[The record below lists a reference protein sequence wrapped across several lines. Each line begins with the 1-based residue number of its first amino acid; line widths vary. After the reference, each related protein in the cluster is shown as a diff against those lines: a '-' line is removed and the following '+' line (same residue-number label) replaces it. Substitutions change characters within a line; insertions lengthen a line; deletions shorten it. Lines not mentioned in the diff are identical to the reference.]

1 MANPVFELMARI
13 FLDTSDYDN
22 GLDNASRDTES
33 FGSKVKGGL
42 TAVGKM
48 GAAALAATTT
58 AVAGFGVASVK
69 TGMDFD
75 ASMSNVAA
83 ISGATGSD
91 LESLRDKAKEMGATT
106 QFSASEAADAMG
118 YMAMAGWKT
127 GDMLDG
133 IGGIMSLAA
142 ASGEDLATT
151 SDIVTD
157 ALTAFGLQASDSGHF
172 ADVLAA
178 ASSNANTNVSMLGE
192 SFKYVAPVAGSLGY
206 TAEDTSIALGLMA
219 NSGIKASQAGTAL
232 RTLMTNMAKPTKQ
245 MATAMETLGVS
256 LTDDEGNMKSLH
268 EVMLDLRKGFSNLT
282 ESQQAEVAASLAGKE
297 GMSGLLAIVNAS
309 EGDFNK
315 LTDAIYNSNGAAE
328 EMERVMNDNLAGDI
342 KILKSAFEGLQIAIS
357 DELSPTFREFVQFGA
372 DGLSRLTTAFQEG
385 GLTSAV
391 QVFGELVS
399 EGLQL
404 IVDALPRAIEV
415 GGQVLL
421 AIAQGIGEAIPKL
434 LMTAIELLSKLG
446 DYLIQGA
453 SGGEGSD
460 FGTKLAE
467 IIIAIGKFL
476 VIAIPKLAEAALKIV
491 AGLAM
496 MIISS
501 AAELLKAAGPLI
513 AKLVEGIGKQFKK
526 LIEAGKDI
534 VKKIVEGI
542 KNKFNDV
549 RNSGKDIVTK
559 ISDGIKN
566 SFNTIKSK
574 ASELIN
580 AFKSK
585 IVESAQNLISS
596 GAEIVVKIAY
606 GIGTGF
612 NNITNKVYE
621 LKDKIVQAVEACAS
635 WWENLGYNIVRG
647 IADGITKFG
656 AWVKNAIMNLA
667 NEAWESIKSFFGIES
682 PSKLMKWAGQMI
694 DEGLAKGINDNSDDV
709 QDAMDELNDIVSGP
723 LDAGISTTTSYSD
736 SRNAATTGGIT
747 INVYG
752 AVGQDVND
760 LAEIVAQKLENA
772 VQRKKA
778 VFA

>member
-22 GLDNASRDTES
+22 GLDNASKKTNS
-33 FGSKVKGGL
+33 FGDKVKGGL
-42 TAVGKM
+42 VTVGKM

-58 AVAGFGVASVK
+58 AVVGFGAASIK

-75 ASMSNVAA
+75 SSMSNVAA

-91 LESLRDKAKEMGATT
+91 LDALRAKAKEMGATT

-133 IGGIMSLAA
+133 IGGIMNLAA

-172 ADVLAA
+172 ADILAA

-192 SFKYVAPVAGSLGY
+192 SFKYVAPVAGAMGY
-206 TAEDTSIALGLMA
+206 SAEDVSVALGLMA
-219 NSGIKASQAGTAL
+219 NSGIKASQAGTSL

-245 MATAMETLGVS
+245 MAAAMDTLGVS
-256 LTDDEGNMKSLH
+256 LTDDQGNMKSLN
-268 EVMLDLRKGFSNLT
+268 EVMLELRGGFSKLT
-282 ESQQAEVAASLAGKE
+282 DSQKAEVAASLAGKE
-297 GMSGLLAIVNAS
+297 GMSGLLAIVNSSDA
-309 EGDFNK
+309 DFNK
-315 LTDAIYNSNGAAE
+315 LTEAINNSNGAAE
-328 EMERVMNDNLAGDI
+328 EMAKTMNDNLAGDI
-342 KILKSAFEGLQIAIS
+342 KILKSAFESLQLAIS
-357 DELSPTFREFVQFGA
+357 DELSPTFREFVQFA
-372 DGLSRLTTAFQEG
+372 SDGLSRLTLAFQEG
-385 GLTSAV
+385 GLSAAV
-391 QVFGELVS
+391 DVFGELIN
-399 EGLQL
+399 EGLQM
-404 IVDALPRAIEV
+404 IVDAFPRAVEV

-421 AIAQGIGEAIPKL
+421 AIAQGIGEALPKL
-434 LMTAIELLSKLG
+434 ILTAIELISKLG
-446 DYLIQGA
+446 DYLIEGVSQPE
-453 SGGEGSD
+453 GGLGE
-460 FGTKLAE
+460 KLGQV
-467 IIIAIGKFL
+467 IIEIGKFL
-476 VIAIPKLAEAALKIV
+476 IIAIPKLAEAALKIV

-496 MIISS
+496 LIISAS
-501 AAELLKAAGPLI
+501 AELLKAAVPLI
-513 AKLVEGIGKQFKK
+513 AKLIEGITKQFKK
-526 LIEAGKDI
+526 VVDAGKNI

-542 KNKFNDV
+542 KDRFRDV
-549 RNSGKDIVTK
+549 VDSGKNIVTK

-566 SFNTIKSK
+566 NFETVRRK
-574 ASELIN
+574 ASELVSAI
-580 AFKSK
+580 KSK

-606 GIGTGF
+606 GIGTGL
-612 NNITNKVYE
+612 NNITSKIYE
-621 LKDKIVQAVEACAS
+621 LKDRVVQAVEACGQ

-656 AWVKNAIMNLA
+656 DWVKSAIMNLV
-667 NEAWESIKSFFGIES
+667 NSAWESVKEFFGIES

-694 DEGLAKGINDNSDDV
+694 DEGLAKGISENSDDV
-709 QDAMDELNDIVSGP
+709 QGAMDELNGIVSEP
-723 LDAGISTTTSYSD
+723 LDAGFSSSTSYSD
-736 SRNAATTGGIT
+736 SRNASTTGGIT

-752 AVGQDVND
+752 AVGQDVNE

>member
-13 FLDTSDYDN
+13 FLDTSDYDK
-22 GLDNASRDTES
+22 GLDNASKDTES

-91 LESLRDKAKEMGATT
+91 LEALRDKAKEMGATT

-157 ALTAFGLQASDSGHF
+157 ALTAFGLQASDAGHF

-206 TAEDTSIALGLMA
+206 TAEDVSVALGLMA
-219 NSGIKASQAGTAL
+219 NSGIKASQAGTSL
-232 RTLMTNMAKPTKQ
+232 RGLLTRMAKPTKESS
-245 MATAMETLGVS
+245 TAMDKLGIS
-256 LTDDEGNMKSLH
+256 LTDSAGNMKSFA
-268 EVMLDLRKGFSNLT
+268 EIMGDMRVGFSKLT
-282 ESQQAEVAASLAGKE
+282 DSEKAQYAAMLAGQE
-297 GMSGLLAIVNAS
+297 GMSGLLAIVNS
-309 EGDFNK
+309 SDTDFDK
-315 LTDAIYNSNGAAE
+315 LTDAINNSNGAAE
-328 EMERVMNDNLAGDI
+328 HMAEVMNDNLAGDI

-357 DELSPTFREFVQFGA
+357 DELSPTFREFVQFA
-372 DGLSRLTTAFQEG
+372 SDGLSRLTTAFQEG

-391 QVFGELVS
+391 HVFGELVS

-404 IVDALPRAIEV
+404 IVDSLPRAIEV

-421 AIAQGIGEAIPKL
+421 AIAQGIGEALPKL
-434 LMTAIELLSKLG
+434 VMTAIELLNKLG
-446 DYLIQGA
+446 DYLIEGA
-453 SGGEGSD
+453 AGANGSN
-460 FGTKLAE
+460 FGAKLGE

-476 VIAIPKLAEAALKIV
+476 IIALPKLAEAALKIV

-496 MIISS
+496 MIISA
-501 AAELLKAAGPLI
+501 AAELLKAAAPLI
-513 AKLVEGIGKQFKK
+513 ASLVNGLGQKIKDLLK
-526 LIEAGKDI
+526 AGKDI
-534 VKKIVEGI
+534 VKGIVDGI
-542 KNKFNDV
+542 KQKFNDV
-549 RNSGKDIVTK
+549 KDAGKNIITNIATGISNNVSAVKTK
-559 ISDGIKN
+559 ISDMVTAIKSKIIELAQKIRDIGKDIITNIASGISN
-566 SFNTIKSK
+566 SFNSIRT
-574 ASELIN
+574 
-580 AFKSK
+580 K
-585 IVESAQNLISS
+585 I
-596 GAEIVVKIAY
+596 G
-606 GIGTGF
+606 
-612 NNITNKVYE
+612 E
-621 LKDKIVQAVEACAS
+621 LKDKIVEWVQS
-635 WWENLGYNIVRG
+635 YSQWWENVGYNIVRG
-647 IADGITKFG
+647 IGEGITKFG
-656 AWVKNAIMNLA
+656 AWVKYAILNLA
-667 NEAWESIKSFFGIES
+667 YQAWDSIKSFFGISS

-694 DEGLAKGINDNSDDV
+694 DEGLAKGISDNSDDV
-709 QDAMDELNDIVSGP
+709 QDAMDELNGIVSGP
-723 LDAGISTTTSYSD
+723 LDAGISTSTTYSD

-752 AVGQDVND
+752 AVGQDVNE
-760 LAEIVAQKLENA
+760 LADIVAQKLENA

>member
-1 MANPVFELMARI
+1 MTNPVFELMARI
-13 FLDTSDYDN
+13 FLDTTDYDN
-22 GLDNASRDTES
+22 GLDNASRNTNS
-33 FGSKVKGGL
+33 FGDKIKGGL
-42 TAVGKM
+42 ATVGKM
-48 GAAALAATTT
+48 GAAALTATTA
-58 AVAGFGVASVK
+58 AVTGFGLASVK
-69 TGMDFD
+69 TSMDFD
-75 ASMSNVAA
+75 SSMSNVAA
-83 ISGATGSD
+83 ISGATGDD
-91 LESLRDKAKEMGATT
+91 LDALRSKAKEMGSSTK
-106 QFSASEAADAMG
+106 FSASEAADAMG

-133 IGGIMSLAA
+133 IEGIMNLAA

-192 SFKYVAPVAGSLGY
+192 SFKYVAPVAGAMGY
-206 TAEDTSIALGLMA
+206 SAEDVSIALGLMA
-219 NSGIKASQAGTAL
+219 NSGIKASSAGTAL

-245 MATAMETLGVS
+245 MAAAMDTLGVS
-256 LTDDEGNMKSLH
+256 LTDDEGNMKSLQ
-268 EVMLDLRKGFSNLT
+268 EVMLDLRGGFSKLT
-282 ESQQAEVAASLAGKE
+282 DSQKAEVAASLAGKE
-297 GMSGLLAIVNAS
+297 GMSGLLAIVNSSDA
-309 EGDFNK
+309 DFNK

-328 EMERVMNDNLAGDI
+328 NMAEVMQDNLGGNLTR
-342 KILKSAFEGLQIAIS
+342 LKSAFEGLQIAIG
-357 DELSPTFREFVQFGA
+357 EQLSPTLNEFVGFAA
-372 DGLSRLTTAFQEG
+372 DGLSRLTAAFEEG
-385 GLTSAV
+385 GLASAV

-399 EGLQL
+399 DGLQL
-404 IVDALPRAIEV
+404 IVDSLPRAIEV

-421 AIAQGIGEAIPKL
+421 AIAQGIGEALPKL
-434 LMTAIELLSKLG
+434 ITTAIDLLSKLG
-446 DYLIQGA
+446 DYLIEGA
-453 SGGEGSD
+453 SGGNGSD
-460 FGTKLAE
+460 FGVKLAE

-476 VIAIPKLAEAALKIV
+476 IENIPKLAEAALKIV

-496 MIISS
+496 MIISAS
-501 AAELLKAAGPLI
+501 AELLKAAVPLI

-526 LIEAGKDI
+526 LIDAGKDI
-534 VKKIVEGI
+534 VKKIIEGI

-585 IVESAQNLISS
+585 IVESAQNLVSS

-667 NEAWESIKSFFGIES
+667 NEAWESIKAFFGIES

-694 DEGLAKGINDNSDDV
+694 DEGLAQGIDDGSDGV

-723 LDAGISTTTSYSD
+723 LDAGISTSTSYSD

-760 LAEIVAQKLENA
+760 LADVVAQKLENA

>member
-13 FLDTSDYDN
+13 FLDTSDYDK
-22 GLDNASRDTES
+22 GLDNASKDTES

-58 AVAGFGVASVK
+58 AVAGFGVASIK

-133 IGGIMSLAA
+133 IGGIMNLAA

-157 ALTAFGLQASDSGHF
+157 ALTAFGLQASDAGHF

-206 TAEDTSIALGLMA
+206 TAEDVSVALGLMA
-219 NSGIKASQAGTAL
+219 NSGIKASQAGTSL
-232 RTLMTNMAKPTKQ
+232 RGLLTRMAKPTKESS
-245 MATAMETLGVS
+245 TAMDKLGIS
-256 LTDDEGNMKSLH
+256 LTDSAGNMKSFS
-268 EVMLDLRKGFSNLT
+268 EIMGDMRVGFSKLT
-282 ESQQAEVAASLAGKE
+282 DSEKAQYAAMLAGQE
-297 GMSGLLAIVNAS
+297 GMSGLLAIVNSSDA
-309 EGDFNK
+309 DFDK
-315 LTDAIYNSNGAAE
+315 LTDAINNSNGAAE
-328 EMERVMNDNLAGDI
+328 HMAEVMNDNLAGDI

-357 DELSPTFREFVQFGA
+357 DELSPAFREFVQFGA

-404 IVDALPRAIEV
+404 IVDSLPRAIEV

-421 AIAQGIGEAIPKL
+421 AIAQGIGEALPKL
-434 LMTAIELLSKLG
+434 VMTAIELLNKLG
-446 DYLIQGA
+446 DYLIEGA
-453 SGGEGSD
+453 AGANGSN
-460 FGTKLAE
+460 FGAKLSE

-476 VIAIPKLAEAALKIV
+476 IIAIPKLAEAALKIV

-496 MIISS
+496 MIISA
-501 AAELLKAAGPLI
+501 AAELLKAAAPLI
-513 AKLVEGIGKQFKK
+513 ASLVKGLGQKIKDLLK
-526 LIEAGKDI
+526 AGKDI
-534 VKKIVEGI
+534 VKGIVDGI
-542 KNKFNDV
+542 KQKFNDV
-549 RNSGKDIVTK
+549 KDAGKNIITNIATGISNNVSAVKTK
-559 ISDGIKN
+559 ISDMVTAIKSKITELAQKIRDIGKDIITNIASGISN
-566 SFNTIKSK
+566 SFNSIRT
-574 ASELIN
+574 
-580 AFKSK
+580 K
-585 IVESAQNLISS
+585 I
-596 GAEIVVKIAY
+596 G
-606 GIGTGF
+606 
-612 NNITNKVYE
+612 E
-621 LKDKIVQAVEACAS
+621 LKDKIVEWVKSYSQ

-656 AWVKNAIMNLA
+656 AWVKNAILNLA
-667 NEAWESIKSFFGIES
+667 YQAWDSIKSFFGISS

-694 DEGLAKGINDNSDDV
+694 DEGLAKGISDNSDDV
-709 QDAMDELNDIVSGP
+709 QDAMDELNGIVSGP
-723 LDAGISTTTSYSD
+723 LDAGISTSTTYSD

-752 AVGQDVND
+752 AVGQDVNE
-760 LAEIVAQKLENA
+760 LADIVAQKLENA

>member
-13 FLDTSDYDN
+13 FLDTSDYDK
-22 GLDNASRDTES
+22 GLDNASKDTES

-91 LESLRDKAKEMGATT
+91 LDALREKAKEMGATT

-157 ALTAFGLQASDSGHF
+157 ALTAFGLQASDAGHF

-206 TAEDTSIALGLMA
+206 TAEDVSVALGLMA
-219 NSGIKASQAGTAL
+219 NSGIKASQAGTSL
-232 RTLMTNMAKPTKQ
+232 RGLLTRMAKPTKESS
-245 MATAMETLGVS
+245 TAMDKLGIS
-256 LTDDEGNMKSLH
+256 LTDSAGNMKSFA
-268 EVMLDLRKGFSNLT
+268 EIMGDMRVGFSKLT
-282 ESQQAEVAASLAGKE
+282 DSEKAQYAAMLAGQE
-297 GMSGLLAIVNAS
+297 GMSGLLAIVNS
-309 EGDFNK
+309 SDTDFDK
-315 LTDAIYNSNGAAE
+315 LTDAINNSNGAAE
-328 EMERVMNDNLAGDI
+328 HMAEVMNDNLAGDI

-357 DELSPTFREFVQFGA
+357 DELSPAFREFVQFGA
-372 DGLSRLTTAFQEG
+372 DGLSRLTTAFQDG
-385 GLTSAV
+385 GLASAV

-404 IVDALPRAIEV
+404 IVDSLPRAIEV

-421 AIAQGIGEAIPKL
+421 AIAQGIGEALPKL

-446 DYLIQGA
+446 DYLIEGA
-453 SGGEGSD
+453 AGANGSN
-460 FGTKLAE
+460 FGAKLGE

-476 VIAIPKLAEAALKIV
+476 IIALPKLAEAALKIV

-496 MIISS
+496 MIISAS
-501 AAELLKAAGPLI
+501 AELLKAAAPLI
-513 AKLVEGIGKQFKK
+513 ASLVKGLGQKIKDLLK
-526 LIEAGKDI
+526 AGKDI
-534 VKKIVEGI
+534 VKGIVDGI
-542 KNKFNDV
+542 KQKFNDV
-549 RNSGKDIVTK
+549 KDAGKNIITNIATGISNNVSAVKTK
-559 ISDGIKN
+559 ISDMVTAIKSKITELAQKIRDIGKDIITNIASGISN
-566 SFNTIKSK
+566 SFNSIRT
-574 ASELIN
+574 
-580 AFKSK
+580 K
-585 IVESAQNLISS
+585 I
-596 GAEIVVKIAY
+596 G
-606 GIGTGF
+606 
-612 NNITNKVYE
+612 E
-621 LKDKIVQAVEACAS
+621 LKDKIVEWVKSYSQ

-656 AWVKNAIMNLA
+656 AWVKNAILNLA
-667 NEAWESIKSFFGIES
+667 YQAWDSIKSFFGISS

-694 DEGLAKGINDNSDDV
+694 DEGLAKGISDNSDDV
-709 QDAMDELNDIVSGP
+709 QDAMDELNGIVSGP
-723 LDAGISTTTSYSD
+723 LDAGISTSTTYSD

-752 AVGQDVND
+752 AVGQDVNE
-760 LAEIVAQKLENA
+760 LADIVAQKLENA

>member
-48 GAAALAATTT
+48 GAAAIAATTT

-91 LESLRDKAKEMGATT
+91 LESLREKAKEMGATT

-133 IGGIMSLAA
+133 IGGIMNLAA

-157 ALTAFGLQASDSGHF
+157 ALTAFGLSASDSGHF
-172 ADVLAA
+172 ADILAA

-206 TAEDTSIALGLMA
+206 TAEDVSVALGLMA
-219 NSGIKASQAGTAL
+219 NSGIKASQAGTSL
-232 RTLMTNMAKPTKQ
+232 RGLLTRMAKPTKESS
-245 MATAMETLGVS
+245 TAMDKLGIS
-256 LTDDEGNMKSLH
+256 LTDSAGNMKSFS
-268 EVMLDLRKGFSNLT
+268 EIMGDMRVGFSKLSDS
-282 ESQQAEVAASLAGKE
+282 EKAQYAAMLAGQE
-297 GMSGLLAIVNAS
+297 GMSGLLAIVNS
-309 EGDFNK
+309 SDTDFNK
-315 LTDAIYNSNGAAE
+315 LTDAINNSNGAAE
-328 EMERVMNDNLAGDI
+328 QMAETMNDNLAGDI
-342 KILKSAFEGLQIAIS
+342 KILKSAFEGLQLAIS
-357 DELSPTFREFVQFGA
+357 DNLSPTFREFVQFA
-372 DGLSRLTTAFQEG
+372 SDGLSRLTTAFQEG

-404 IVDALPRAIEV
+404 IVDSLPRAIEV

-421 AIAQGIGEAIPKL
+421 AIAQGIGEALPKL
-434 LMTAIELLSKLG
+434 LMTAIELLNKLG

-453 SGGEGSD
+453 SGGDGSD
-460 FGTKLAE
+460 FGTKIAE

-501 AAELLKAAGPLI
+501 AAELLKAAAPLI

-526 LIEAGKDI
+526 LIDAGKDI

-566 SFNTIKSK
+566 SFNTIRTK
-574 ASELIN
+574 ASDLIN

-585 IVESAQNLISS
+585 IVESAQNLVSS
-596 GAEIVVKIAY
+596 GTEIVNKVAN
-606 GIGTGF
+606 GIRNGF
-612 NNITNKVYE
+612 NIVTNKVYE

-635 WWENLGYNIVRG
+635 WWESLGYNIVRG

-694 DEGLAKGINDNSDDV
+694 DEGLAKGINDNTDDV
-709 QDAMDELNDIVSGP
+709 QDAMDELNGIVSSP
-723 LDAGISTTTSYSD
+723 LDAGITTSTSYSD

-752 AVGQDVND
+752 AVGQDVEA
-760 LAEIVAQKLENA
+760 LAEIVSQKLDSA
-772 VQRKKA
+772 VKRRKA
-778 VFA
+778 VYA

>member
-13 FLDTSDYDN
+13 FLDTTDYDN

-48 GAAALAATTT
+48 GVAALAATTT
-58 AVAGFGVASVK
+58 AVAGFGLASVK
-69 TGMDFD
+69 TSMDFD
-75 ASMSNVAA
+75 SSMSNVAA
-83 ISGATGSD
+83 ISGATGED
-91 LESLRDKAKEMGATT
+91 LDALRSKAKEMGSSTK
-106 QFSASEAADAMG
+106 FSASEAADAMG

-133 IGGIMSLAA
+133 IEGIMNLAA

-172 ADVLAA
+172 ADILAA

-192 SFKYVAPVAGSLGY
+192 SFKYVAPVAGAMGY
-206 TAEDTSIALGLMA
+206 SAEDVSIALGLMA
-219 NSGIKASQAGTAL
+219 NSGIKASSAGTAL

-245 MATAMETLGVS
+245 MAAAMDTLGVS
-256 LTDDEGNMKSLH
+256 LTDDQGNMKSLQ
-268 EVMLDLRKGFSNLT
+268 EVMLDLRGGFSKLT
-282 ESQQAEVAASLAGKE
+282 DSQKAEVAASLAGKE
-297 GMSGLLAIVNAS
+297 GMSGLLAIVNSSDA
-309 EGDFNK
+309 DFNK

-328 EMERVMNDNLAGDI
+328 DMAEVMQDNLGGNLT
-342 KILKSAFEGLQIAIS
+342 KLKSAFEGLQIAIGE
-357 DELSPTFREFVQFGA
+357 ELSPTLNEFVGFAA
-372 DGLSRLTTAFQEG
+372 DGLSRLTAAFEEG
-385 GLTSAV
+385 GLSAAV
-391 QVFGELVS
+391 DVFGELIN
-399 EGLQL
+399 EGLQM
-404 IVDALPRAIEV
+404 IVDAFPRAVEV

-421 AIAQGIGEAIPKL
+421 AIAQGIGEALPKL
-434 LMTAIELLSKLG
+434 ILTAIELISKLG
-446 DYLIQGA
+446 DYLIEGVSQPE
-453 SGGEGSD
+453 GGLGE
-460 FGTKLAE
+460 KLGQV
-467 IIIAIGKFL
+467 IIEIGKFL
-476 VIAIPKLAEAALKIV
+476 IIAIPKLAEAALKIV

-496 MIISS
+496 LIISS
-501 AAELLKAAGPLI
+501 AAELLKAAAPLI

-534 VKKIVEGI
+534 VKKIIEGI

-549 RNSGKDIVTK
+549 KNSGKDIVTK

-585 IVESAQNLISS
+585 IVESAQNLVSS

-612 NNITNKVYE
+612 NNITSKIYE
-621 LKDKIVQAVEACAS
+621 LKDRVVQAVEACGQ

-656 AWVKNAIMNLA
+656 DWVKSAILNLV
-667 NEAWESIKSFFGIES
+667 NSAWESVKEFFGIES

-694 DEGLAKGINDNSDDV
+694 DEGLAQGINDGSDGV

-723 LDAGISTTTSYSD
+723 LDAGISTSTSYAD
-736 SRNAATTGGIT
+736 SKQASTMGGIT

-752 AVGQDVND
+752 AAGQDVND
-760 LAEIVAQKLENA
+760 LADIVAQKLENA

>member
-13 FLDTSDYDN
+13 FLDTSDYDR
-22 GLDNASRDTES
+22 GLDNASSNTES

-42 TAVGKM
+42 ATVGKM

-178 ASSNANTNVSMLGE
+178 ASANANTNVSMLGE

-232 RTLMTNMAKPTKQ
+232 RTLLTNMAKPTKQ
-245 MATAMETLGVS
+245 MATAMNTLGVS

-268 EVMLDLRKGFSNLT
+268 EVMIDLRKGFSNLT

-297 GMSGLLAIVNAS
+297 GMSGLLAIVNSSDA
-309 EGDFNK
+309 DFNK

-328 EMERVMNDNLAGDI
+328 HMAETMNDNLAGDI

-372 DGLSRLTTAFQEG
+372 EGLSRLTTAFQEG
-385 GLTSAV
+385 GLTEAV
-391 QVFGELVS
+391 QVFGELLS
-399 EGLQL
+399 QGLQMITDNL
-404 IVDALPRAIEV
+404 DSAIQT
-415 GGQVLL
+415 GAQILW
-421 AIAQGIGEAIPKL
+421 AIASGIGQAIPEL
-434 LMTAIELLSKLG
+434 INTAIELLGKLG
-446 DYLIQGA
+446 DYLIEGV
-453 SGGEGSD
+453 SNPESDLGG
-460 FGTKLAE
+460 KLGQ
-467 IIIAIGKFL
+467 IIIKIGEFL
-476 VIAIPKLAEAALKIV
+476 VQAIPKLAEAALKIV

-496 MIISS
+496 LIIAA
-501 AAELLKAAGPLI
+501 AAELVQAAAHLIKTLVDALGQKVSDLLKAGHDIVAGI
-513 AKLVEGIGKQFKK
+513 KKGIEQKFKDVK
-526 LIEAGKDI
+526 EAGKNVI
-534 VKKIVEGI
+534 EK
-542 KNKFNDV
+542 
-549 RNSGKDIVTK
+549 
-559 ISDGIKN
+559 
-566 SFNTIKSK
+566 
-574 ASELIN
+574 
-580 AFKSK
+580 
-585 IVESAQNLISS
+585 ISS
-596 GAEIVVKIAY
+596 GIGENLSKVKTKIADMVTAIKDKVTELTSKIKEA
-606 GIGTGF
+606 GKAV
-612 NNITNKVYE
+612 ITNIAEGISENFNKVRAKITA
-621 LKDKIVQAVEACAS
+621 LKDSIIDWVAGMSA
-635 WWENLGYNIVRG
+635 WWENVGYNIVRG

-656 AWVKNAIMNLA
+656 AWVKSAILDLA
-667 NEAWESIKSFFGIES
+667 SQAWDSIKSFFGIES

-694 DEGLAKGINDNSDDV
+694 DAGLAKGIDDNSDDV
-709 QDAMDELNDIVSGP
+709 QDAMDELNGIVSEP
-723 LDAGISTTTSYSD
+723 LDAGISTSTTYSD
-736 SRNAATTGGIT
+736 SRNASTAGGIT

-752 AVGQDVND
+752 AEGQDVNE
-760 LAEIVAQKLENA
+760 LADIVAKKLENA
-772 VQRKKA
+772 VQRKRA